1 MGTLEVLLLLLVL
14 VVVLLLKGYGS
25 SLLLSRQKVVLRYL
39 VYSIALLRP
48 STQPGAVLIASVEV
62 HSNAV

>member
-1 MGTLEVLLLLLVL
+1 MGALEVLFIIIII
-14 VVVLLLKGYGS
+14 KGYLS

-39 VYSIALLRP
+39 VYSISLRRS

>member
-1 MGTLEVLLLLLVL
+1 MGALEVLFIIII
-14 VVVLLLKGYGS
+14 KGYLS

-39 VYSIALLRP
+39 VYSISLLRS
-48 STQPGAVLIASVEV
+48 STRPGAVLIASVEV